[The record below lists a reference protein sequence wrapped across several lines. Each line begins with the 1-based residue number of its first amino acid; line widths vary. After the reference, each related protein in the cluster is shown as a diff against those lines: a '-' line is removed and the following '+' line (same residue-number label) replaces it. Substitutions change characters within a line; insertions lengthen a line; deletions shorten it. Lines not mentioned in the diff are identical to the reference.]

1 VHGIKAYKD
10 KYTLYHSK
18 WKQRRASKWK
28 NPFEVPDT
36 PTTVLKEVVV
46 GNGKTADGEMKIDF
60 RLPVLAAISPLKS
73 QMGGSGI
80 DRAKCK

>member
-1 VHGIKAYKD
+1 MQHYNAKAKGDLWIVHGIKAYKD

-36 PTTVLKEVVV
+36 PTNVLNEVV
-46 GNGKTADGEMKIDF
+46 
-60 RLPVLAAISPLKS
+60 
-73 QMGGSGI
+73 MG
-80 DRAKCK
+80 RPRMAKWR